1 MENNKRD
8 FWFLNGSLKALFWFL
23 FYTGVLCIQDKS
35 MMCSKSIGVAKT
47 NKRTK
52 ELRLLIYHVST
63 ALFVCAR
70 VRACV
75 CVGAYEQAHAYI
87 CVSRSVHR
95 GVFLSFFFFL
105 LLVGVNCKRNAG
117 QLFLLFNVC
126 KGLTQEPTRRKVKH
140 SVWLMTVKNKK
151 TLHVKNIS

>member
-1 MENNKRD
+1 
-8 FWFLNGSLKALFWFL
+8 
-23 FYTGVLCIQDKS
+23 

-70 VRACV
+70 VCACV

-95 GVFLSFFFFL
+95 GVFSFFLFFL
-105 LLVGVNCKRNAG
+105 VLVGVNCKRNAG

-140 SVWLMTVKNKK
+140 SVWLITVKKPP
-151 TLHVKNIS
+151 KNPNYMLRIYPKNAFK